1 MATTRSRRKTSS
13 SPAAKRTHAPRSRPT
28 KEAKETK
35 SPEADGTSS
44 SPREGAPRRALW
56 TGTLGFGLLQIPVSV
71 HPLERSH
78 EVSFHQLDGRDMSP
92 VGYKRYNK
100 ATGEEVPYEEIVRGY
115 EVHKGEYVVID
126 DEELAAANV
135 KATQSIDIL
144 DFVDPSEIPTAY
156 FETPYLLA
164 PAKRGEKAY
173 AVLREALQTR
183 GRAAIATVVLRQRQ
197 HLAAVLAQGD
207 VLVLELLRFA
217 HELRAADA
225 AAANVTEAPPITDR
239 ERQMAEALVD
249 DMTTTFEPDKYK
261 DSYRDD
267 VLAMIDRKVRTGKA
281 ITPDLGEA
289 PAPTPDTSDLAALLA
304 RSLKRSLK
312 KAS

>member
-1 MATTRSRRKTSS
+1 MTKSHSETSAS
-13 SPAAKRTHAPRSRPT
+13 SPSR
-28 KEAKETK
+28 E
-35 SPEADGTSS
+35 S
-44 SPREGAPRRALW
+44 APRRALW

-71 HPLERSH
+71 YPLERSH
-78 EVSFHQLDGRDMSP
+78 EISFHQLDGRDMSP

-100 ATGEEVPYEEIVRGY
+100 ATGEEVPYDEIVRGY
-115 EVHKGEYVVID
+115 EVHKGEYVVIED
-126 DEELAAANV
+126 DELKAANV

-144 DFVDPSEIPTAY
+144 DFVDPAEIPAAH

-173 AVLREALQTR
+173 AVLREALATR

-207 VLVLELLRFA
+207 ALVLEILRFA
-217 HELRAADA
+217 HELRPMDA
-225 AAANVTEAPPITDR
+225 ASGAGDAPSVTDR
-239 ERQMAEALVD
+239 EREMAEALVD
-249 DMTTTFEPDKYK
+249 DMTTSFEPEKYK

-267 VLAMIDRKVRTGKA
+267 VLAMIDRKIKTGKA
-281 ITPDLGEA
+281 VTPDLGEA
-289 PAPTPDTSDLAALLA
+289 PEPTADTSDLTSLLQ